1 MNFKFVQNQLLIEGF
16 ESEIIGEI
24 NDSKNIFY
32 DIADE
37 YGKFLADFHIEVN
50 EQMDEW
56 LKTRL

>member
-1 MNFKFVQNQLLIEGF
+1 MNFNVVKNQMIIEQF
-16 ESEIIGEI
+16 ESDIIGEI

-32 DIADE
+32 DIADD
-37 YGKFLADFHIEVN
+37 YGKFLAEFHIEVN